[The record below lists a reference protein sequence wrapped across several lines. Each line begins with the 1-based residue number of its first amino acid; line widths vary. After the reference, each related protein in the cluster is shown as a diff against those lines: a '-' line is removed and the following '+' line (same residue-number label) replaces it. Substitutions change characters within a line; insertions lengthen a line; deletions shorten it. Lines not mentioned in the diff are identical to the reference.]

1 MIHHCGPL
9 FLPDSFFPSFPNE
22 AWHTSS
28 YNSHLSNQ
36 DTLMLMATLLPGQ
49 PEDDKACFDVVERDP
64 TKGRDKGPVIQ
75 AQSGRPQ
82 TWVNTDFYAQVS
94 NVMPSGGVVLSPG
107 QQLKIESAPANE
119 EELQNKAKDPK
130 EGEDAEEK
138 TQSEQQFQLLVVD
151 PEGSGYAAE
160 SSGRQINTPPGS
172 PTPREGYQTI
182 HPQPAEIKPAATA
195 ENNQSS
201 YILPDSLQTQV
212 FAPVADYTV
221 VHGLDNQH
229 SVLLDPPPQQSPPP
243 CRPQHPLKALPA
255 MPVGYV
261 TPELLGNFSP

>member
-1 MIHHCGPL
+1 
-9 FLPDSFFPSFPNE
+9 
-22 AWHTSS
+22 
-28 YNSHLSNQ
+28 
-36 DTLMLMATLLPGQ
+36 MATLLPGQ
-49 PEDDKACFDVVERDP
+49 PEDDKTCFNVVERDP
-64 TKGRDKGPVIQ
+64 AKSRDKGPVIQ

-107 QQLKIESAPANE
+107 QQLKIPANE

-130 EGEDAEEK
+130 EGKDGEEK
-138 TQSEQQFQLLVVD
+138 TQSQQQFQLLVVN
-151 PEGSGYAAE
+151 PEGSGYAVE
-160 SSGRQINTPPGS
+160 SCARQINTPPGS
-172 PTPREGYQTI
+172 PMHGEGYQTM
-182 HPQPAEIKPAATA
+182 HQPAEIKPAATA
-195 ENNQSS
+195 ENNQSP
-201 YILPDSLQTQV
+201 YIVPDSIQTQV

-221 VHGLDNQH
+221 VQGLDNQH

-261 TPELLGNFSP
+261 TPDLMGNFSPCH